1 MKQPLES
8 LEQGAMPGKLHMRN
22 FLISLLQD
30 NLPEFYYYHNLGHT
44 LYVLEQ
50 AIEIGV
56 HEKCNQEEIALL
68 TAAAYW
74 HDSGYIKTYADHEE
88 ESCKLARHYLPE
100 YGYSSID
107 IDTVCGIIMAT
118 KIPQSP
124 TNKLEEIL
132 ADADLEYLGTNDV
145 EIKAG
150 NLFRELQSLDPS
162 ITEGMWKQIQISFL
176 QKHHYFTRF
185 CIENREPVKQE
196 YLNKLAQSA
205 Q

>member
-1 MKQPLES
+1 
-8 LEQGAMPGKLHMRN
+8 
-22 FLISLLQD
+22 
-30 NLPEFYYYHNLGHT
+30 
-44 LYVLEQ
+44 
-50 AIEIGV
+50 
-56 HEKCNQEEIALL
+56 
-68 TAAAYW
+68 
-74 HDSGYIKTYADHEE
+74 
-88 ESCKLARHYLPE
+88 
-100 YGYSSID
+100 
-107 IDTVCGIIMAT
+107 MAT

-162 ITEGMWKQIQISFL
+162 ITEGLWKQIQISFI

-185 CIENREPVKQE
+185 CIENRETVKQK